1 MFPYRWPADTETR
14 VLVEAMLADDAEA
27 LAVAE
32 EAGRRMGAGLA
43 LLVDALNPQLI
54 VLGSLGVVLGDRIL
68 RSAREVLAQEGLPQ
82 SVGACRIVPAELG
95 RRVGD
100 VAALMAALSKPSIAR
115 LAEARDG

>member
-1 MFPYRWPADTETR
+1 

-27 LAVAE
+27 LAVAA

-54 VLGSLGVVLGDRIL
+54 VLGSLGIVLGDRIL

-82 SVGACRIVPAELG
+82 SVGACRIVPAKLG